1 MQLMQ
6 LPMLPLQLLPMQPL
20 QLLPTQPRLLF
31 TQLPLLLPLLHLS
44 LMGSGMPL
52 CMQHPLLS
60 PTE

>member
-6 LPMLPLQLLPMQPL
+6 LPILPLQLLPTHL
-20 QLLPTQPRLLF
+20 QLLF
-31 TQLPLLLPLLHLS
+31 IQLPLLLPLLHLS

-52 CMQHPLLS
+52 CMQRPLLS